1 MNTFSLRVLAANKT
15 FYEGHCTKLIFTT
28 YDGECEIM
36 AHHEN
41 MMITVSV
48 GAMRFEDAEGNM
60 HVAITGVGF
69 VQVVNNRV
77 LLLADTVE
85 RPDEIDIRRAQEAKE
100 RAEEQLRQQQS
111 IVEYHHSQASLA
123 RAMARLKQASKNI

>member
-15 FYEGHCTKLIFTT
+15 FYEGACKKLIFTT

-41 MMITVSV
+41 MMITVSI
-48 GAMRFEDAEGNM
+48 GTMRFEDAEGKM
-60 HVAITGVGF
+60 YEAITGEGF

-85 RPDEIDIRRAQEAKE
+85 RPDEIDIRRAEEAKE
-100 RAEEQLRQQQS
+100 RAEEQLRQKQS
-111 IVEYHHSQASLA
+111 IIEYHHSQASLA
-123 RAMARLKQASKNI
+123 RAMTRLKQASKNN